1 MNLKRKQLKISEE
14 IYIKML
20 ELEREAA
27 ATTKISTQEALFV
40 ILITQNAPFSLKG
53 LYDSE
58 TK

>member
-20 ELEREAA
+20 ELERAAA